1 MKAKKFFV
9 ILAIIVAMV
18 ILFTCES
25 NKRSLENMLDD
36 NAQTQIDAVSFL
48 KDAPT
53 YVVTDIMTDGMLTIK
68 QVNDSVSTDMLL
80 TYDPECLP
88 VVTYLAIGDSIKAN
102 FTTET
107 EETLVDGRYIETKSH
122 ELLIYVFVDQIAI
135 LETKAKEKK

>member
-1 MKAKKFFV
+1 MKAKIFTAIVLVALV
-9 ILAIIVAMV
+9 IMF
-18 ILFTCES
+18 FTCVS
-25 NKRSLENMLDD
+25 NNRSVGITLDE
-36 NAQTQIDAVSFL
+36 NAQAQIDAVSFL

-88 VVTYLAIGDSIKAN
+88 IVEYLAIGDSIKAN

-107 EETLVDGRYIETKSH
+107 EETLVNGRYVSEEKH
-122 ELLIYVFVDQIAI
+122 ELLIYVFVDQIPI
-135 LETKAKEKK
+135 LEAKAKAKE